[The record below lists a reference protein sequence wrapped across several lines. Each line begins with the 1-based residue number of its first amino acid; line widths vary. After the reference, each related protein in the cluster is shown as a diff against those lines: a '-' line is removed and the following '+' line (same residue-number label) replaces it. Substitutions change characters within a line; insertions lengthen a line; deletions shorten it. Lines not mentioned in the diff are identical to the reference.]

1 MSGPYRSRKYRTRDT
16 LKHLVIFCEGERT
29 EVIYFNHY
37 RRRGLGVILEVRSD
51 RKNDP
56 VGLVGCA
63 LKRIADPKDP
73 LDISDGDVVW
83 CVFDADTHK
92 QEKIE
97 KAMELADGRARIA
110 LSVPCFELWFLL
122 HFIFPT
128 VRMTSEEAVETLRG
142 SIPEYRKDLDV
153 FDRLEPKR
161 DEAIKNATRLAK
173 GKDPRRPCVN
183 DNPYTSV
190 HILVLD
196 ILEVLRK
203 NKRWN

>member
-1 MSGPYRSRKYRTRDT
+1 MSGPYRSRRYGTRDT

-37 RRRGLGVILEVRSD
+37 RKRGLGVKIEVRSD

-63 LKRIADPKDP
+63 LKRITDAKDP

-92 QEKIE
+92 QVKIE
-97 KAMELADGRARIA
+97 KAREMADGRVRIA
-110 LSVPCFELWFLL
+110 LSTPCFELWFLL
-122 HFIFPT
+122 HFIIPT
-128 VRMTSEEAVETLRG
+128 VRMTSREAVEALNEI
-142 SIPEYRKDLDV
+142 IPEYRKDLDV

-161 DEAIKNATRLAK
+161 DEAIKNAARLAK
-173 GKDPRRPCVN
+173 GKDPSRPCVN
-183 DNPYTSV
+183 DNPHTSV
-190 HILVLD
+190 HILVMD

-203 NKRWN
+203 NKRGL